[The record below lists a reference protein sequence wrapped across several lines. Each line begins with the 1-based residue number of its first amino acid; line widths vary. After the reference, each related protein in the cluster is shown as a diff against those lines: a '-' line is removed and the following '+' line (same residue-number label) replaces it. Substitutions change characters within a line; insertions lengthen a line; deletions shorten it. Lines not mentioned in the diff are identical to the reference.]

1 MVFSV
6 WKDDLHKMFHH
17 MKKMINKHVHYTNVL
32 IQQILL
38 YLEGKAVLLWIIP
51 GVTRTLKKEHH

>member
-1 MVFSV
+1 
-6 WKDDLHKMFHH
+6 

-38 YLEGKAVLLWIIP
+38 YLEGK
-51 GVTRTLKKEHH
+51 TED